1 MKITI
6 ALLFT
11 AGLALWNGVGL
22 AATADVWRVLLAI
35 ALGVVAFF
43 LGRGSSRRH
52 DYWILAAVPVLSVP
66 FAFLNAWDWAAGLA
80 FYGVGLV
87 LPWFAGR
94 FRRQQRQLI
103 EAGHARVQALEREQ
117 ALIAA
122 EARRRER
129 ERIAADMHDS
139 LGHELA
145 LIALRAGLLELT
157 PGLGGDERE
166 AVAELRAAAGTATE
180 QLRQT
185 IGLLRED
192 AEPSLTPAD
201 ETVEELVSRAADAGL
216 DVLLDRV
223 GEPLPLASLVDR
235 TLHRVVQEA
244 LTNAAKHAPG
254 APVRVRIIHT
264 PDSTEVVVHNPQSP
278 VDKPVGGGQGLV
290 GGGQG
295 LIGLAERVRLAG
307 GTFRAVPIG
316 KDFQVT
322 ATFPRGNEE

>member
-6 ALLFT
+6 ALLLA
-11 AGLALWNGVGL
+11 AGTALWNGVGL
-22 AATADVWRVLLAI
+22 AATADVWRVLLTV
-35 ALGVVAFF
+35 ALGVAAFF
-43 LGRGSSRRH
+43 LGRGSSGRH
-52 DYWILAAVPVLSVP
+52 DYWILCAVPVLSVP
-66 FAFLNAWDWAAGLA
+66 FAFVNAWDWGSGLA
-80 FYGVGLV
+80 FYGVGFV

-94 FRRQQRQLI
+94 FRRQQLELI
-103 EAGHARVQALEREQ
+103 EAGRERVEALEREQ
-117 ALIAA
+117 ALVAA

-157 PGLGGDERE
+157 PGLGGEQRE
-166 AVAELRAAAGTATE
+166 AVAELRAAAGSATE

-192 AEPSLTPAD
+192 AEPSLAPAD
-201 ETVEELVSRAADAGL
+201 ETVEQLVSRAADAGL

-235 TLHRVVQEA
+235 ALHRVVQEA

-254 APVRVRIIHT
+254 SPVRVRITHT
-264 PDSTEVVVHNPQSP
+264 PAGTEVVVHNPQSP
-278 VDKPVGGGQGLV
+278 VDNPV

-307 GTFRAVPIG
+307 GTFEAGPHG
-316 KDFQVT
+316 DDFRVT